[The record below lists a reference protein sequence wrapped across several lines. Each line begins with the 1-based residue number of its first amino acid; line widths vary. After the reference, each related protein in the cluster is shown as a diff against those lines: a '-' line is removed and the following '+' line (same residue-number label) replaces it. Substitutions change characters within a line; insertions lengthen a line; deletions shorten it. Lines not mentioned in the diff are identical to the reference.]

1 MSSPGCPY
9 DKPAMETFFG
19 TVKSECLY
27 RVRYA
32 TRSEAEEPIA
42 QYVHFCNFE
51 RINFKNGLTPYE
63 IKSKAA

>member
-1 MSSPGCPY
+1 MTNRPWKLSLVRS
-9 DKPAMETFFG
+9 
-19 TVKSECLY
+19 SECLY

-32 TRSEAEEPIA
+32 TRSKAEEPIA

-63 IKSKAA
+63 IRSKAA

>member
-1 MSSPGCPY
+1 
-9 DKPAMETFFG
+9 METFFG
-19 TVKSECLY
+19 TVKFECLY

-32 TRSEAEEPIA
+32 TRSKAEEPIA

-63 IKSKAA
+63 IRSKAA